1 MPPLHAQ
8 RILALFLPHLATDR
22 LRRRD
27 RRAGSAMA
35 DAGQG
40 AAAGA
45 GQGVPAAGNAGP
57 GKGAGA
63 CQGQQ
68 EAGEGETL
76 LVCAGQRGNAMAL
89 TGLSPSAAAR
99 GLRLGQPLAEARALF
114 PGLDVR
120 QEDAAAD
127 RQWLEQLADWCDRY
141 TPLVACDRPDGLLLD
156 ITGCAHLFGG
166 EASLLAQVLREI
178 GALGLHAK
186 AAIADS
192 AALAGAVARFGPGGV
207 IAPGEGRAALA
218 PLPVAALRLEAGV
231 VTALHKLGLRQIG
244 ALLDAPRAPLVR
256 RFGPDLLRRLDQAL
270 GAQGEPIS
278 PRRPVAPV
286 SAERRLL
293 TSIDTV
299 ETILS
304 LVAPLAE
311 AFLPQL
317 EERGTGGRLFELVL
331 FRVDGIVLR
340 LSAGTS
346 APLRSPARIA
356 ALFSARLANPQTVLD
371 AGFGFEIV
379 RLNVLHDGP
388 YKTEQ
393 GRLQGA
399 SGEAEAGEL
408 SLGAFLD
415 SIAARFGDHFL
426 LVGTHRESHLPE
438 RAVETLPAARALL
451 APAQGR
457 AAGQTLSP
465 VFARP
470 HRRPIRLLDPPELME
485 AFAAEVPD
493 GPPAA
498 FRWRR
503 LRHQVRHAEGP
514 ERIAPEW
521 WRDGQGAATRDYFRV
536 EDEEGYRFWIFRD
549 GFYDAAH
556 LPRWYM
562 HGFFA

>member
-1 MPPLHAQ
+1 MPASSCPPLLPMPPASAQ

-22 LRRRD
+22 LCRRD
-27 RRAGSAMA
+27 RRARSGTAETGRE
-35 DAGQG
+35 DAT
-40 AAAGA
+40 GA
-45 GQGVPAAGNAGP
+45 GQGIAG
-57 GKGAGA
+57 KS
-63 CQGQQ
+63 GQ
-68 EAGEGETL
+68 AL
-76 LVCAGQRGNAMAL
+76 LVCAGQRGTAMAL
-89 TGLSPSAAAR
+89 TGLSPGAAAR

-114 PGLDVR
+114 PDLDVR

-127 RQWLEQLADWCDRY
+127 RHYLDQLADWCDRY

-166 EASLLAQVLREI
+166 EAALLSQVLREI
-178 GALGLHAK
+178 GALGLHVR
-186 AAIADS
+186 AAIGDS
-192 AALAGAVARFGPGGV
+192 AALAGAVARFGSGGV
-207 IAPGEGRAALA
+207 IAPGAGRAALA
-218 PLPVAALRLEAGV
+218 PLPVVALRLEADV
-231 VTALHKLGLRQIG
+231 VAALNKLGLRQIG
-244 ALLDAPRAPLVR
+244 ALMEAPRAPLLR

-270 GAQGEPIS
+270 GAQGDPIS
-278 PRRPVAPV
+278 PRRPMAPV

-293 TSIDTV
+293 TPIDTV
-299 ETILS
+299 EAILS
-304 LVAPLAE
+304 LVPPLAE

-317 EERGTGGRLFELVL
+317 EGRGTGGRLFELVL
-331 FRVDGIVLR
+331 CRVDGTVLR

-346 APLRSPARIA
+346 SPLRSPTRIA

-388 YKTEQ
+388 FDTEQ
-393 GRLQGA
+393 GALHGGLGQA
-399 SGEAEAGEL
+399 QEM

-438 RAVETLPAARALL
+438 RAVEAMPAARALL
-451 APAQGR
+451 AGAPGR
-457 AAGQTLSP
+457 VRHTVPP

-470 HRRPIRLLDPPELME
+470 NRRPIRLLDPPELME

-521 WRDGQGAATRDYFRV
+521 WRDGEGAATRDYFRV